1 VYVRHLTSL
10 QFLTYVAFFAV
21 VIAAMFRF
29 IPGKAP
35 PVRTE
40 PYSEDELEA
49 HDRKTAKYFVAG
61 GFFLVLGSMHMVV
74 KNLPWVAEYLARTGY
89 AGHLVR
95 DLSNTHV
102 MIVGGGTLLATGLC
116 WLVLPRIVQRP
127 LTSDGLAQCAFWFT
141 VLGLFVFYVSL
152 IGNGIAIGRLVEH
165 GWDYQLAKQ
174 HMGKWYKVPT
184 GIGAGVMG
192 LGYWCFATNVALTIF
207 QSRLIKVPKPQWH
220 LWKFFA
226 TGAAALTVGTVQ
238 GVIQVQ
244 PANADWLYKAGHA
257 GEWIDP
263 ISHAHINLVTGLTM
277 LVAGSLFALV
287 RVAGG
292 VEPSR
297 RLVNQCFFALLGG
310 SLAFYAVTLY
320 LGVHEGRLVVNRGLT
335 PEQAEEATALHP
347 FLIMGAGI
355 AMFAAFWL
363 LLAVIVRS
371 VWRSESVLRPFVL
384 AGCAALALGTLQGP
398 VQAFPAVNE
407 LLDRGGQAGDVIV
420 NLHAQLNMLGGLMV
434 LLIGLVFTALRS
446 AGAELPLRRARFA
459 VVALGAGVGTYYL
472 AGVAFSAVEAHR
484 VSAGASYAAAVSW
497 LEPWEA
503 LVAVPA
509 ALLVLAGFWS
519 YAGTALSMT
528 ARQRDEGRRAI
539 AALPGL
545 YTGKIPKRVRR
556 RSPAALAGYEL
567 PLGLMGFPGVGWL
580 FAGFPF
586 TASILLMAGPAVAW
600 AIIPV
605 AFTPYGQGPLRPEG
619 WKVELVWLPFSAL
632 LSSAL
637 LYRAHARRRRLL
649 NGPPPGGHGQRARK
663 PRTRAE
669 IRARY
674 RARIGIA
681 TGAIA
686 LLLVSLPFVPAV
698 AGVGGG
704 SVRYSYQRFTKE
716 ITGQFL
722 ETPRGH
728 VALFAWSDPQQTYPR
743 DALKVHAQDVR
754 SFVIRASA
762 VDSPA
767 AYQLYD
773 LDRGGSVS
781 LTVRRRGPTEMTLA
795 PRRALRPGRYELVAA
810 KEGMFGGRDYDYL
823 QVVKPGSPATVV
835 SSASKRAAPSVAD
848 ALLPLA
854 AALVALLFAGLL
866 ATSFLRQPAGQKAL
880 WAAGFG
886 CFAVA
891 AACEAAAQRAGW
903 SEDLFK
909 AYYAAGGI
917 LTVAFLGAG
926 SAWLLL
932 KQRGRDLLLGALLV
946 AMVAAVVSVALAPVD
961 HGALDAVS
969 GVRPP
974 SNLALKGN
982 AFLWAIALNSFGTIF
997 LVGGSLLAILRR
1009 QRIRTNV
1016 WIGAGALVVALSTGM
1031 SRAGT
1036 YSFVYTGELIGI
1048 SMMFFGFRFAA
1059 APSPKAAPARP
1070 ASPYL
1075 MPAGSAT
1082 QSRVT

>member
-1 VYVRHLTSL
+1 MYTQRVSSL
-10 QFLTYVAFFAV
+10 EFFTYAAFFAV
-21 VIAAMFRF
+21 VVVSIAS
-29 IPGKAP
+29 ILPGHKP
-35 PVRTE
+35 PIRTE
-40 PYSEDELEA
+40 PYLPDELAA
-49 HDRKTAKYFVAG
+49 HDTRLPKYFLAG
-61 GFFLVLGSMHMVV
+61 GAFLLLGGVHMVV
-74 KNLPWVAEYLARTGY
+74 KNLPWTADWLARAGY

-102 MIVGGGTLLATGLC
+102 MIVGGGTLISTGLC
-116 WLVLPRIVQRP
+116 WYVLPRIVRRP
-127 LTSDGLAQCAFWFT
+127 LTSPGLAQGAFWFT
-141 VLGLFVFYVSL
+141 AVGLLVFYVAL
-152 IGNGIAIGRLVEH
+152 IANGIAMGRLVSS
-165 GWDYQLAKQ
+165 GWDYEAAKL
-174 HMGKWYKVPT
+174 HMGKAYRVPV

-192 LGYWCFATNVALTIF
+192 LGYWCFAANVFLTIF
-207 QSRLIKVPKPQWH
+207 QSRLVRVPKPTGH
-220 LWKFFA
+220 LWKFLA
-226 TGAAALTVGTVQ
+226 TGAAGLTVGTVQ

-244 PANADWLYKAGHA
+244 PTHADWLYRAGHA

-277 LVAGSLFALV
+277 LVAGALFAFV
-287 RVAGG
+287 RALGG
-292 VEPSR
+292 AEPSR
-297 RLVNQCFFALLGG
+297 RLANTCFFALLGG
-310 SLAFYAVTLY
+310 SLAFYFSALY
-320 LGVHEGRLVVNRGLT
+320 LGFHEGALVVNRGLT
-335 PEQAEEATALHP
+335 PEAAEEATAIHP
-347 FLIMGAGI
+347 YLIMGSGI

-363 LLAVIVRS
+363 LLAVTVRS
-371 VWRSESVLRPFVL
+371 VLRTQSRLRPFVL

-434 LLIGLVFTALRS
+434 LLIGLVFAALRS
-446 AGAELPLRRARFA
+446 VGAELPLRRARY
-459 VVALGAGVGTYYL
+459 VVAAVGAGVGAYYVV
-472 AGVAFSAVEAHR
+472 GVAFSALEADR
-484 VSAGASYAAAVSW
+484 VAAGASYASAVSG

-503 LVAVPA
+503 LVTVPA
-509 ALLVLAGFWS
+509 ALVVLAGFWS
-519 YAGTALSMT
+519 YSRLAVSMT

-539 AALPGL
+539 AALPGR
-545 YTGKIPKRVRR
+545 YTGTIPRRVRR

-605 AFTPYGQGPLRPEG
+605 AFSPYGEGPLRAEG
-619 WKVELVWLPFSAL
+619 WKVLLAWLPVSTR
-632 LSSAL
+632 LSSAA

-649 NGPPPGGHGQRARK
+649 DGPPPGGQRQRVRK

-674 RARIGIA
+674 RARIGVA
-681 TGAIA
+681 TGVIA

-704 SVRYSYQRFTKE
+704 TVRYSYQSFTKE

-722 ETPRGH
+722 QTPKGH
-728 VALFAWSDPQQTYPR
+728 VALFAWSDPQESYPH
-743 DALKVHAQDVR
+743 DALKVAARDVR
-754 SFVIRASA
+754 GFVIRASA

-773 LDRGGSVS
+773 LDRGGSVP
-781 LTVRRRGPTEMTLA
+781 LVVRGSGPTQMTLA
-795 PRRALRPGRYELVAA
+795 PRRVLRPGRYELVAA
-810 KEGMFGGRDYDYL
+810 KEGMFGGRNYDYL
-823 QVVKPGSPATVV
+823 QVVKPGAPVTPLGVASSKTAPA
-835 SSASKRAAPSVAD
+835 VAGS
-848 ALLPLA
+848 LLPLGA
-854 AALVALLFAGLL
+854 TLVALLFAGLL
-866 ATSFLRQPAGQKAL
+866 ASSFLRRPAGQKAF
-880 WAAGFG
+880 WAAGFA

-903 SEDLFK
+903 SEGLFK
-909 AYYAAGGI
+909 AYYAAGGV
-917 LTVAFLGAG
+917 LTVALLGAG

-932 KQRGRDLLLGALLV
+932 KQRARDFLLGGLLV
-946 AMVAAVVSVALAPVD
+946 AMVAAVIAVALAPVD

-974 SNLALKGN
+974 SNSGLKGN

-997 LVGGSLLAILRR
+997 LVGGSLVAILRR
-1009 QRIRTNV
+1009 QRIRTNL
-1016 WIGAGALVVALSTGM
+1016 WIGTGALVVALATGM
-1031 SRAGT
+1031 SRAGA
-1036 YSFVYTGELIGI
+1036 YSFVYAGELIGI
-1048 SMMFFGFRFAA
+1048 SLMFFGFRFAA
-1059 APSPKAAPARP
+1059 SPPPKAAPP
-1070 ASPYL
+1070 PYL
-1075 MPAGSAT
+1075 IPAGSAT